1 MKLSDKQKKFC
12 EEYII
17 DFNQTQSAIKAGY
30 SAKTAYSIG
39 KENLKKPDIQAYIK
53 ELLSKR
59 EERTQITADMVV
71 KEWAK
76 IAFFDIRKIFH
87 KEGGLLNPHDLD
99 DETATVISSIK
110 ARDVKVGDDIETIKE
125 YRLNDKMKALDM
137 LAKHL
142 GMFEKEKEDNN
153 DTNVN
158 LEIVFK

>member
-39 KENLKKPDIQAYIK
+39 NENLKKPDIQAYIK

-99 DETATVISSIK
+99 DETATIISSIK
-110 ARDVKVGDDIETIKE
+110 ARDIKVGDDIETIKE

>member
-39 KENLKKPDIQAYIK
+39 NENLKKPDIQAYIK

-153 DTNVN
+153 DTN
-158 LEIVFK
+158 EIIVEII

>member
-39 KENLKKPDIQAYIK
+39 NENLKKPDIQAYIK

-87 KEGGLLNPHDLD
+87 KEGGLINPHDLD

-110 ARDVKVGDDIETIKE
+110 ARDIKVGDDIETIKE

>member
-17 DFNQTQSAIKAGY
+17 DFNQTQSAIRAGY

-39 KENLKKPDIQAYIK
+39 NENLKKPDIQAYIK

-142 GMFEKEKEDNN
+142 GMLEKEKEDNN

-158 LEIVFK
+158 L

>member
-39 KENLKKPDIQAYIK
+39 NENLKKPDIQAYIK

-110 ARDVKVGDDIETIKE
+110 ARDIKVGDDIETIKE

-153 DTNVN
+153 DTN
-158 LEIVFK
+158 EIIVEII

>member
-17 DFNQTQSAIKAGY
+17 DFNQTQSAIRAGY

-39 KENLKKPDIQAYIK
+39 NENLKKPDIQAYIK

-76 IAFFDIRKIFH
+76 VAFFDIRKIFH

-137 LAKHL
+137 LAKYL
-142 GMFEKEKEDNN
+142 GMFEKEKEDNS

>member
-39 KENLKKPDIQAYIK
+39 NENLKKPDIQAYIK

-153 DTNVN
+153 DPNVN

>member
-39 KENLKKPDIQAYIK
+39 NENLKKPDIQAYIK

-76 IAFFDIRKIFH
+76 VAFFDIRKIFH

>member
-1 MKLSDKQKKFC
+1 MRLSDKQKKFC

-39 KENLKKPDIQAYIK
+39 NENLKKPDIQAYIK

>member
-39 KENLKKPDIQAYIK
+39 NENLKKPDIQAYIK

>member
-17 DFNQTQSAIKAGY
+17 DFNQTQSAIRAGY

-39 KENLKKPDIQAYIK
+39 NENLKKPDIQAYIK

-99 DETATVISSIK
+99 DETATIISSIK
-110 ARDVKVGDDIETIKE
+110 ARDIKVGDDIETIKE

-142 GMFEKEKEDNN
+142 GMFEKEKEESN

>member
-39 KENLKKPDIQAYIK
+39 NENLKKPDIQAYIK

-110 ARDVKVGDDIETIKE
+110 ARDIKVGDDIETIKE

>member
-17 DFNQTQSAIKAGY
+17 DFNQTQSAIRAGY

-39 KENLKKPDIQAYIK
+39 NENLKKPDIQAYIK
-53 ELLSKR
+53 ELLIKR

-76 IAFFDIRKIFH
+76 VAFFDIRKIFH

>member
-12 EEYII
+12 EEQII

-39 KENLKKPDIQAYIK
+39 NENLKKPDIQAYIK

-99 DETATVISSIK
+99 DETATIISSIK
-110 ARDVKVGDDIETIKE
+110 ARDIKVGDDIETIKE

>member
-39 KENLKKPDIQAYIK
+39 NENLKKPDIQAYIK

-99 DETATVISSIK
+99 DETATVVSSIK

>member
-39 KENLKKPDIQAYIK
+39 NENLKKPDIQAYIK

-142 GMFEKEKEDNN
+142 GMFEKEKDDNN

>member
-39 KENLKKPDIQAYIK
+39 NENLKKPDIQAYIK

-87 KEGGLLNPHDLD
+87 KEGGLINPHDLD

>member
-39 KENLKKPDIQAYIK
+39 NENLKKPDIQAYIK

-110 ARDVKVGDDIETIKE
+110 ARDIKVGDDIETIKE

-142 GMFEKEKEDNN
+142 GMFEKEKEDNS

>member
-39 KENLKKPDIQAYIK
+39 NENLKKPDIQAYIK

-142 GMFEKEKEDNN
+142 GMFEKEKEESN